1 MVYSMKKKQIS
12 KLYVCCNPN
21 FGYVIYI
28 YLDIA
33 MWSSVYVCVLEK
45 HTTKCYRSLSGWKD
59 CGWLFFPPFTSVFD
73 RSSAVICVI
82 IPFTS
87 AISK

>member
-1 MVYSMKKKQIS
+1 MQKIQCPRDALMVYSMKKKKQIS

-33 MWSSVYVCVLEK
+33 MWSSVYVCVLE
-45 HTTKCYRSLSGWKD
+45 
-59 CGWLFFPPFTSVFD
+59 
-73 RSSAVICVI
+73 
-82 IPFTS
+82 
-87 AISK
+87 